1 MLQYWNFNTSKR
13 TFGRFGW
20 TLLKGNSATQAGAT
34 AWHANSTLQHKSPS
48 CASHAINTL
57 DLTSRIEATYCR
69 FTVVEK
75 KRNCIMFF
83 HMKTAKT
90 FGIWQ
95 RHARSPTWA
104 FFWLYAVQYRCVCT
118 PSVCDFRC
126 RFYCFQTITCRPV
139 KASSIVFGT
148 NMQTQTC
155 REINKLASWIWSR
168 RVYTLCFILLH
179 PVVPHIPSGS
189 RSSSRLVKVGIRML
203 VYKTN
208 SINLRKKKVEHQ

>member
-75 KRNCIMFF
+75 KPELHHVFSRENGQNFW
-83 HMKTAKT
+83 HLTKTCQIT
-90 FGIWQ
+90 NLGFLLTL
-95 RHARSPTWA
+95 RSPIPVCLHALIMRFPLPLLLFSNDYMPTCQG
-104 FFWLYAVQYRCVCT
+104 LIDCVRNEC
-118 PSVCDFRC
+118 
-126 RFYCFQTITCRPV
+126 
-139 KASSIVFGT
+139 ANT
-148 NMQTQTC
+148 NLS
-155 REINKLASWIWSR
+155 RNK
-168 RVYTLCFILLH
+168 
-179 PVVPHIPSGS
+179 
-189 RSSSRLVKVGIRML
+189 
-203 VYKTN
+203 
-208 SINLRKKKVEHQ
+208 